1 MDYVLNIIPQ
11 MMDGCL
17 VSFQVFI
24 ITIVLSIPLGI
35 LLSLG
40 RVSGIKPLQA
50 LIGGYVWIL
59 RGSPLMLQIFFV
71 YFVLPSVGIRLPDFE
86 SAIVAFVLN
95 YAAYF
100 CEIFRA
106 GIQAIPAGQYE
117 AAHTLGMNYVQTMRR
132 IILPQVI
139 RIILPPI
146 SNETI
151 TLVKD
156 TSLVYVLAMND
167 LMRTARNLVQRDF
180 SITPFIVAAVFY
192 LLATLIL
199 TIVFERLEMRAKLL
213 PLSALGVVARAPCCA
228 ASTSW
233 KRLIR
238 AALLS
243 TVKSCAVKP
252 PVARN
257 MSRTMMSAASPAKW
271 AWYSSSSTFFRI

>member
-24 ITIVLSIPLGI
+24 ITVVLSIPLGI

-199 TIVFERLEMRAKLL
+199 TLVFERLE
-213 PLSALGVVARAPCCA
+213 
-228 ASTSW
+228 
-233 KRLIR
+233 KRF
-238 AALLS
+238 
-243 TVKSCAVKP
+243 
-252 PVARN
+252 
-257 MSRTMMSAASPAKW
+257 SR
-271 AWYSSSSTFFRI
+271 YDQ

>member
-1 MDYVLNIIPQ
+1 MDYVLKIIPQ
-11 MMDGCL
+11 MLDGCA
-17 VSFQVFI
+17 VSAQVFL
-24 ITIVLSIPLGI
+24 ITIVLSIPLGV

-40 RVSGIKPLQA
+40 RVSSIKPLQKI
-50 LIGGYVWIL
+50 IGFYVWIM

-86 SAIVAFVLN
+86 SAAVAFVLN

-106 GIQAIPAGQYE
+106 GIQAIPKGKYE

-132 IILPQVI
+132 IVLPQVI

-180 SITPFIVAAVFY
+180 NITPFIVAGCFY
-192 LLATLIL
+192 LFATLIL
-199 TIVFERLEMRAKLL
+199 TLIFERLEKHF
-213 PLSALGVVARAPCCA
+213 S
-228 ASTSW
+228 
-233 KRLIR
+233 K
-238 AALLS
+238 
-243 TVKSCAVKP
+243 
-252 PVARN
+252 
-257 MSRTMMSAASPAKW
+257 
-271 AWYSSSSTFFRI
+271 YDQ